1 MPPTAFFP
9 LLARLLLIVLTG
21 GPVLA
26 QGASFDHGPYHIE
39 VQANTDALMSTTDYE
54 ITVANEEL
62 TLTRLL
68 APLEGTLSKSFVT
81 DLDRDGG
88 FEVVVTFSHD
98 EGQQTGLHI
107 YRWKEYLL
115 EPVAVAGLD
124 DVQSIGYRGGDE
136 FAVIDGVLVR
146 IFQVYEQTG
155 DAWQM
160 TAVQRRLRYSVQE
173 SRWVA
178 DP

>member
-1 MPPTAFFP
+1 MPTN
-9 LLARLLLIVLTG
+9 VLTRIALV
-21 GPVLA
+21 PAPALA
-26 QGASFDHGPYHIE
+26 AGFEYGPYRIE

-68 APLEGTLSKSFVT
+68 APFEGSLSNSFVT
-81 DLDRDGG
+81 DLDRDGA

-98 EGQQTGLHI
+98 EGQQTGIHL
-107 YRWKEYLL
+107 YRWKDYLL
-115 EPVAVAGLD
+115 EPVVVAGLD
-124 DVQSIGYRGGDE
+124 DVQSAGYRGGDE

-146 IFQVYEQTG
+146 VFQVYEQNG
-155 DAWQM
+155 EAWQA
-160 TAVQRRLRYSVQE
+160 TAAQRRLRYALQE
-173 SRWVA
+173 SRWIA

>member
-1 MPPTAFFP
+1 MPIDALSSLNALIP
-9 LLARLLLIVLTG
+9 LMVLLG
-21 GPVLA
+21 GAVPA
-26 QGASFDHGPYHIE
+26 WGASFDHGPYHIE
-39 VQANTDALMSTTDYE
+39 VHANTDALMSTTDYE

-68 APLEGTLSKSFVT
+68 APFEGTLSKSFVT

-98 EGQQTGLHI
+98 GGQQTGLHI
-107 YRWKEYLL
+107 YRWNEYLL

-124 DVQSIGYRGGDE
+124 DVQRSGYRGGDE

-146 IFQVYEQTG
+146 IFQVYEQAG
-155 DAWQM
+155 DVWQA
-160 TAVQRRLRYSVQE
+160 TAAQRRLRYALQE